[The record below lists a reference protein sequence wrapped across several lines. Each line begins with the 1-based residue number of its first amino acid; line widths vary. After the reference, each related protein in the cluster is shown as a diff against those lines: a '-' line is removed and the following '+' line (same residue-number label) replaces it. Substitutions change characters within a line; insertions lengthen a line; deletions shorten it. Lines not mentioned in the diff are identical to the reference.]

1 MIKIEKINIIYNKNK
16 FINTEKADV
25 IYAAD
30 PETAR
35 DIIKNYDLKYVKN
48 ARGSSVFES
57 ITTGSI
63 KLDKNNYIQYYKN
76 INFNTCKEYGN
87 F

>member
-30 PETAR
+30 INTAR
-35 DIIKNYDLKYVKN
+35 DIYVKN
-48 ARGSSVFES
+48 IRGSSVFES

-63 KLDKNNYIQYYKN
+63 KIDSNNYIQYYKK
-76 INFNTCKEYGN
+76 INFNTCKEFGN

>member
-1 MIKIEKINIIYNKNK
+1 MIKIQKINNIYNKNK

-30 PETAR
+30 IETAR
-35 DIIKNYDLKYVKN
+35 DIIKSYDLKYVKN
-48 ARGSSVFES
+48 IRGSSVFES
-57 ITTGSI
+57 ITTQPI
-63 KLDKNNYIQYYKN
+63 KKDCNNYITYYKN